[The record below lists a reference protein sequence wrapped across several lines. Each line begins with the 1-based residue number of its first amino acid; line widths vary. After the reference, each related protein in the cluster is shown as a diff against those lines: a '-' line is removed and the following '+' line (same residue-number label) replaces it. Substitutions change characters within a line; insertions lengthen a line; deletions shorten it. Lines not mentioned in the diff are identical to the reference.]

1 VYPKSFTSG
10 TSRAFANCLADATNL
25 QTSCSTSEITNQKSN
40 NRICYINFTAK
51 ERKFTYCNYF
61 VAPEEQNL
69 LLHFEQ
75 LVDIS
80 ELPIQAD

>member
-1 VYPKSFTSG
+1 M
-10 TSRAFANCLADATNL
+10 
-25 QTSCSTSEITNQKSN
+25 QQ
-40 NRICYINFTAK
+40 
-51 ERKFTYCNYF
+51 TYCNYF